1 MSDDTAATTAAAVTT
16 TADESVSAFCE
27 ALAKKVPTP
36 GGGAAAAIGAAI
48 GAAAAVMSANYSQRK
63 KDVES
68 GNAAKALKVVEDLN
82 IPTLL
87 GFADR
92 DAAAY
97 ADLQRSWKSEM
108 PAEEKAQIEAT
119 ALA

>member
-1 MSDDTAATTAAAVTT
+1 MSDDATSATTAAATA

-27 ALAKKVPTP
+27 SLAKKVPTP

-97 ADLQRSWKSEM
+97 GDLQRSWKTEM
-108 PAEEKAQIEAT
+108 PAEEKAQIEAI